1 MRVTQKEI
9 ARQLG
14 LSSSLVSRAL
24 SGTAGHI
31 GARPDTV
38 QRIRRKASALG
49 YVPSAAARQLR
60 GGGPP
65 VIGLVAADLQDPFF
79 GPAVAE
85 VIRQSH
91 RAGYALSLAG
101 FEQRTPSRADT
112 ELLLQHELAALLV
125 LGGGAL
131 EWIEPFRARGIAVVR
146 IGSGP
151 RLPGVADVRVDEAKG
166 LELVVRHLLELG
178 HRDIAFIGARL
189 AVHEQRLQ
197 LLREALRRRHL
208 KLPPRRAVLAGPDV
222 LEAGLQGVEQLA
234 GTGGDWPTAI
244 VCSSDAVALGV
255 LRGAARHGL
264 RVPEHVSVTGF
275 DDLALAHLATPPL
288 TSVRQPLD
296 AMVADALRLVRE
308 GTRAA
313 PAPPHEPH
321 LVVRSSTTSAWSA

>member
-38 QRIRRKASALG
+38 QRIRRKARALG

-112 ELLLQHELAALLV
+112 ELLLQHELDALLV

-131 EWIEPFRARGIAVVR
+131 EWIEPFRARGIPVVR

-151 RLPGVADVRVDEAKG
+151 RLPGVADVRVDEARG
-166 LELVVRHLLELG
+166 LELVVQHLLELG
-178 HRDIAFIGARL
+178 HRDFAFIGASL
-189 AVHEQRLQ
+189 VVHGQRLQ
-197 LLREALRRRHL
+197 LVREALRRHRI
-208 KLPPRRAVLAGPDV
+208 KLPPHRAVLAGPDV
-222 LEAGLQGVEQLA
+222 LEAGLLGAEQLA
-234 GTGGDWPTAI
+234 GGDWPTAI

-264 RVPEHVSVTGF
+264 RVPEHLSVTGF
-275 DDLALAHLATPPL
+275 DDLALARLATPPL

-296 AMVADALRLVRE
+296 AMVADALRLARE
-308 GTRAA
+308 GAGA
-313 PAPPHEPH
+313 VPAPPHEPH
-321 LVVRSSTTSAWSA
+321 LIVRSSTTSAWSA